1 MGDNGVVI
9 TTFGDFMSNVLTPI
23 DMTKVESAIRDIRS
37 SWKKTTDAILE
48 TAETLYNYKLSAEWG
63 QIEEELD
70 SRNIIKKS
78 VQKFLVGIA
87 QNPTL
92 MNAKYRDNLPPHY
105 NSLYHLSRIGSDK
118 LETLINK
125 GDITSATQLDE
136 SRQFHE
142 KYSKKKSSG
151 KVTKRATTKILIE
164 IALTTNRG
172 AKGIGDTALDV
183 LQRKF
188 PDSVITVK
196 SIK

>member
-1 MGDNGVVI
+1 
-9 TTFGDFMSNVLTPI
+9 MSNVLTPI

-125 GDITSATQLDE
+125 GDITL
-136 SRQFHE
+136 
-142 KYSKKKSSG
+142 
-151 KVTKRATTKILIE
+151 
-164 IALTTNRG
+164 
-172 AKGIGDTALDV
+172 
-183 LQRKF
+183 
-188 PDSVITVK
+188 
-196 SIK
+196 